1 MGFAGVVGI
10 ERFEAGGD
18 AQQAAACYEI
28 FHATRVAD
36 DPDVPVMPRGVFEG
50 WLKTGWV
57 GDPRE
62 TWLMA
67 AEDGVAGWYLL
78 ELPVRDNTHLGIL
91 DVMVP
96 PDRQR
101 RGLGTALLRHAA
113 GRALADG
120 RSLLTGYAC
129 AGSAGEA
136 FAGSFGAT
144 GGLAE
149 IHRVLDLDTV
159 AAGPLAELRAEAQR
173 AAAGYSLI
181 SWVSPTPEEYV
192 DQVAA
197 ISGLMYDA
205 PHDPSV
211 EAWIWDAARVRD
223 SERRMRLQ
231 GVRAHI
237 VAARHDASGE
247 LGGFTQ
253 VEVGPEQPD
262 RGFQALTAV
271 VRVHRGHRLGLLL
284 KLAMMELLAEVE
296 PQVRQL
302 FTSNA
307 ETNEHMIAVN
317 ERLGY
322 RVLGKPAR
330 SWELPAAEAI
340 GRIQP

>member
-1 MGFAGVVGI
+1 MGI
-10 ERFEAGGD
+10 ERFAAEGD
-18 AQQAAACYEI
+18 ARQVAACYEI

-36 DPDVPVMPRGVFEG
+36 NPDIPVMPRRVFEG
-50 WLKTGWV
+50 WLQTGWV

-62 TWLMA
+62 TWLVA
-67 AEDGVAGWYLL
+67 DKDGVAGWYLL
-78 ELPVRDNTHLGIL
+78 ELPFRDNKHLGVL
-91 DVMVP
+91 DLMVG
-96 PDRQR
+96 PDRRR

-113 GRALADG
+113 GQALADG

-129 AGSAGEA
+129 AASGGEA
-136 FAGSFGAT
+136 FARSFGAT

-149 IHRVLDLDTV
+149 IHRVLDLDTM
-159 AAGPLAELRAEAQR
+159 AAGHLAELRAEAQL
-173 AAAGYSLI
+173 AAAGYSTI
-181 SWVSPTPEEYV
+181 SWISPTPDEYV

-205 PHDPSV
+205 PHDPSTQPWV
-211 EAWIWDAARVRD
+211 WDAARVRA

-271 VRVHRGHRLGLLL
+271 VRAHRGHRLGLLL
-284 KLAMMELLAEVE
+284 KLAMMDLLRQAE
-296 PQVRQL
+296 PQVRKL

-307 ETNEHMIAVN
+307 ETNEHMIAIN
-317 ERLGY
+317 ETLGY
-322 RVLGKPAR
+322 RVLGKPVR
-330 SWELPAAEAI
+330 SWELPVDSVLAA
-340 GRIQP
+340 QS